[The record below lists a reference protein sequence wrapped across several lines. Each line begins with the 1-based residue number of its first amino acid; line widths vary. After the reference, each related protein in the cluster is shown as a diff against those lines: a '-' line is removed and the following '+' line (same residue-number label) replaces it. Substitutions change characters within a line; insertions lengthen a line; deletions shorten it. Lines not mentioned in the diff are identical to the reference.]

1 MDTSVDNNLKQEII
15 KTLVWFD
22 TFSYPLTAFEIYKY
36 LNYKTSYSEVVL
48 ALEELSDKIVS
59 SDGFFFLRGREALI
73 TERFKKF
80 NYLKRKNKRAKAF
93 VKLISLW
100 PSVLGVAVSN
110 IIGDH
115 NLRDSGD
122 IDLLIISAPSRIW
135 SCRFICTF
143 MAKILG
149 LRPNKKTKQD
159 KICLSFYI
167 SSDNLNLESY
177 LYNDRDFYF
186 VYCLNDLDIIY
197 NYKNIWEKFYQ
208 ANTFL
213 FKYLPNR
220 SDLSVFPDKQVVKTK
235 FKLFSINKK
244 IGDKLEKFLKQ
255 LQLKIMPVALKEQVG
270 QSTGVI
276 LEDNIIK
283 LFLED
288 KRLDFINRF
297 DKRIKEILNK

>member
-59 SDGFFFLRGREALI
+59 SDGFFFLRGQEALI

-177 LYNDRDFYF
+177 LYNDRDLYF
-186 VYCLNDLDIIY
+186 VYCLNDLDVIY

-244 IGDKLEKFLKQ
+244 IGDKLEKFLKR
-255 LQLKIMPVALKEQVG
+255 LQLKIMPVALKKQVG

>member
-1 MDTSVDNNLKQEII
+1 MDISVDNNLKQEII
-15 KTLVWFD
+15 KTITWFD

-36 LNYKTSYSEVVL
+36 LNYKTSYLEVVL
-48 ALEELSDKIVS
+48 ALKELSDKIVL
-59 SDGFFFLRGREALI
+59 SDGFFFLCGREILI
-73 TERFKKF
+73 NERFKKF
-80 NYLKRKNKRAKAF
+80 NYLKRKNKKAKAF
-93 VKLISLW
+93 VKLISFW

-122 IDLLIISAPSRIW
+122 IDLFIISAPGKIW

-149 LRPNKKTKQD
+149 LRPNSKTKQD

-177 LYNDRDFYF
+177 LYNDRDLYF
-186 VYCLNDLDIIY
+186 VYCLNDLSIVY

-220 SDLSVFPDKQVVKTK
+220 LDLSIVCNQQLIKTK

-244 IGDKLEKFLKQ
+244 IGNRLEKFLKRF
-255 LQLKIMPVALKEQVG
+255 QLKIMPIALKKQAG

-297 DKRIKEILNK
+297 DGRIKEILNK